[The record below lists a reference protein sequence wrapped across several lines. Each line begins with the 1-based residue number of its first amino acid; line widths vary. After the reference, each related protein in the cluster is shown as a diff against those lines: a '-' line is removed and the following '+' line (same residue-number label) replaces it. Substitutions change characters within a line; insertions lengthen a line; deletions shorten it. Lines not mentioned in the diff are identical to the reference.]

1 LGARVSEEK
10 PDGGLGT
17 SLHRAAAHAYTK
29 ALNELLAAD
38 GKVALELFDDVGRT
52 PLICAVQQG
61 HLDEASLILDAGANI
76 NAHDEKTISNTAL
89 ATAVKEQNLAMVEL
103 LLKYGADPTIKGWVQ
118 LSALDRA
125 RDWNADGT
133 APNLR
138 RIFDLLDD
146 AAKRRKLQR

>member
-1 LGARVSEEK
+1 
-10 PDGGLGT
+10 
-17 SLHRAAAHAYTK
+17 
-29 ALNELLAAD
+29 
-38 GKVALELFDDVGRT
+38 
-52 PLICAVQQG
+52 
-61 HLDEASLILDAGANI
+61 
-76 NAHDEKTISNTAL
+76 
-89 ATAVKEQNLAMVEL
+89 MVEL